1 MYGEGAR
8 TGRFVADVHRAA
20 RGTGR
25 ERNTPG
31 MTMAELARIVQTR
44 SDENRWLRLEQR
56 KERTKER
63 EVLAEETRLRRQARL
78 AASPRV
84 SRGPRGFPPR
94 DVPVQVIGA
103 VDTPA

>member
-1 MYGEGAR
+1 MYGEGAC

-25 ERNTPG
+25 GRNTPG
-31 MTMAELARIVQTR
+31 MTMAELARVAQTR
-44 SDENRWLRLEQR
+44 SDEIRWLKLEHR

-63 EVLAEETRLRRQARL
+63 EMLAEETRLRQKARL

-84 SRGPRGFPPR
+84 SGGPRGYPPR
-94 DVPVQVIGA
+94 DVPVRVIGA
-103 VDTPA
+103 VDART